1 MSTLYFYLAIVL
13 LLSVV
18 VGLLRIMWGPT
29 AADRMMA
36 AQLFGTCGV
45 AILLLLAHGLEQLV
59 VEDVALVFA
68 LLSAVSTVAF
78 VRRAWQP
85 EEGGPPSG
93 GDDD

>member
-1 MSTLYFYLAIVL
+1 MTTLYFSLAIVL
-13 LLSVV
+13 LLLVV

-45 AILLLLAHGLEQLV
+45 AILLLLAHGLEQVV

-78 VRRAWQP
+78 VRRAWHQ
-85 EEGGPPSG
+85 EDAEASSAR
-93 GDDD
+93 DHD